1 MVPSPCRKPNK
12 LFGMRL
18 FFSKNQSRRNLIMYS
33 TILHYAED
41 KVIGRNAVGEVLG
54 LGMGMI
60 WYCFQEGGIRP
71 EIQMSLRIRN

>member
-1 MVPSPCRKPNK
+1 
-12 LFGMRL
+12 
-18 FFSKNQSRRNLIMYS
+18 MYS